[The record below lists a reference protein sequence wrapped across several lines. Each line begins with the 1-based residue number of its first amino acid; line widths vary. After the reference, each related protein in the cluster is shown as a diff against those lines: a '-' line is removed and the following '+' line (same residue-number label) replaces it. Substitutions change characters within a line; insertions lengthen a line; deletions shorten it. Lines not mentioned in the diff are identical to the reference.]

1 MHICKNCVLDSRFPG
16 ISFDEKGI
24 CNFCCNSKG
33 RDEQTLLKKRYE
45 EKFIELVKNY
55 KGKSSYDCV
64 VAYSGGKDSTYTLNL
79 IKNKYNLK
87 ILAFSFNNWF
97 QSERAFQNI
106 RRVMMHI
113 NVDHLVITPSFET
126 LKKIICLS
134 ASNNLYS
141 MKALER
147 ASSICTT
154 CISIVRFLGFKI
166 AIEKEIPFV
175 VLGMSPGQA
184 PVATSVFKTNAEILR
199 KMQDAIFQP
208 LFKYVGDIINPLF
221 LEEKHFRKQDSF
233 PYSINPLAFLNY
245 DEKEIY
251 KYCLELGW
259 QPPMDTDPNSTN
271 CLMNAFAN
279 QIHQEQFGFH
289 PYAFEIAGL
298 VRMDVLSREEG
309 LKRLN
314 EPSNEQIIKKVK
326 QKLGL

>member
-1 MHICKNCVLDSRFPG
+1 
-16 ISFDEKGI
+16 
-24 CNFCCNSKG
+24 
-33 RDEQTLLKKRYE
+33 
-45 EKFIELVKNY
+45 
-55 KGKSSYDCV
+55 
-64 VAYSGGKDSTYTLNL
+64 
-79 IKNKYNLK
+79 
-87 ILAFSFNNWF
+87 
-97 QSERAFQNI
+97 
-106 RRVMMHI
+106 MMHI
-113 NVDHLVITPSFET
+113 NVDHLVVTPSFET
-126 LKKIICLS
+126 LKKMVNLS

-208 LFKYVGDIINPLF
+208 LFKYLGDIIRPYF
-221 LEEKHFRKQDSF
+221 LDEKHFKKHDSF
-233 PYSINPLAFLNY
+233 PFSINPLAFLNY
-245 DEKEIY
+245 DEEEIY
-251 KYCLELGW
+251 KYCMKLGW

-279 QIHQEQFGFH
+279 QNHIDQFGFH

-298 VRMDVLSREEG
+298 VRMGVLSREEG

-314 EPSNEQIIKKVK
+314 EPGNKQIIEDVK
-326 QKLGL
+326 QKLGITSSLKTHNLAPRTQELGL